1 MKRVLI
7 FGGTADGRALAE
19 RLSAL
24 PVDITVSVATDY
36 GRDVLADLP
45 PRVRVVTGRLDETG
59 MQRLFQECE
68 PDFIIDATHPYA
80 VAASLTVRR
89 AAEAAGR
96 ETLRLYRPPGA
107 AWSNGSHNNHGIH
120 GIHGSHVSHG
130 KAESI
135 GDAPGGCGDDE
146 RAPADVRFFP
156 DLAAAAA
163 DLSRTEERVLLAI
176 GVKGLG
182 AFVGIENF
190 AERLFPRILP
200 TVESIEECQRLGFK
214 RGHIIA
220 MQGPFSEAL
229 NRAILDQ
236 FDIDA
241 LVTKD
246 GGAAGGLGEKLA
258 AARTRRA
265 RVLLVGRPIGDGG
278 LTLEELVGRIGRDV
292 ETV

>member
-45 PRVRVVTGRLDETG
+45 ARVRVVTGRLDETG
-59 MQRLFQECE
+59 MQRLFHECN

-107 AWSNGSHNNHGIH
+107 AWPNGSHNNHGNL
-120 GIHGSHVSHG
+120 GNRV
-130 KAESI
+130 KTESV
-135 GDAPGGCGDDE
+135 GDATGGCGDDE
-146 RAPADVRFFP
+146 HAPADVRFFP

-163 DLSRTEERVLLAI
+163 DLARTEDRVLLAI
-176 GVKGLG
+176 GVKSLG

-190 AERLFPRILP
+190 AERLFPRVLP

-214 RGHIIA
+214 RAHIIA

-292 ETV
+292 ETA

>member
-19 RLSAL
+19 RLCSL

-36 GRDVLADLP
+36 GRDVLAALP
-45 PRVRVVTGRLDETG
+45 DRVRVLTGRLDEAG
-59 MQRLFQECE
+59 MLELFNSDK
-68 PDFIIDATHPYA
+68 PDWIIDATHPYA

-107 AWSNGSHNNHGIH
+107 VR
-120 GIHGSHVSHG
+120 HGSGPVNGRSVDSG
-130 KAESI
+130 R
-135 GDAPGGCGDDE
+135 DATTPDACGDDE
-146 RAPADVRFFP
+146 HAPADVRFFP

-163 DLSRTEERVLLAI
+163 DLARSEERVLLAI

-190 AERLFPRILP
+190 AERLFPRVLP

-236 FDIDA
+236 FNIGA

-292 ETV
+292 ETA